1 MRTGTAA
8 VRGSDQLARRQV
20 VEALGL
26 ARAGALGN
34 VFNAT
39 VASATMWSAG
49 HALFIATWW
58 LAVLAVAIARSRHAE
73 RLRHDDYSA
82 VLVTR
87 DRRIVEAIA
96 AANGVLWC
104 ISIALAAA
112 VATPTQ
118 FIMLA
123 MLSGGMMGAAVM
135 TYGPMPRAAITF
147 IGLVFAGCS
156 LAFLVY
162 PDAPTVAGIVLSA
175 SYVTVLVRGVLT
187 SAKLFTAKVEAESA
201 LRDSAETVQ
210 LLLHDY
216 EAQSSDWLW
225 EVDAAGAVQMAN
237 ARFAEASGRGQQL
250 LDEMAFADLFDEG
263 RERDMLADHLAQR
276 FGFRDLTLK
285 LTVDGAPHWWTLSA
299 QPRGD
304 GTMRGVATDVTAEK
318 RAEARVSYM
327 AHYDGLTDLANRFLF
342 NDTLQRSLNRLRKNQ
357 KVAVLCLDLDQFKS
371 VNDTLGHPVG
381 DKLLCEV
388 ARRVE
393 MSVREVDL
401 VARLGGD
408 EFAVLMT
415 GVDSDTDIEACA
427 RRVIEAV
434 NQPFVLDGM
443 QVMTSTSIGIAI
455 AVSKENDAA
464 TLMKQ
469 ADLALY
475 TAKANGRNRAAHFEV
490 GMDEAARERRD
501 LEMDLRAALV
511 RSEFELHYQPLVNVT
526 SGATVSYEALIRW
539 NHPTRGV
546 VMPDAF
552 IPLAEETGLIVQLG
566 EWVIRQATAEAGNW
580 PTHLRVSVNLSPAQM
595 RSANLI
601 STVINAVAR
610 AGIDPDRLEL
620 EITESVLMHDSEVN
634 VATLHK
640 LRDFGVRISL
650 DDFGTG
656 YSSLN
661 YLRSFPFDKI
671 KIDKCFVEDIEDSE
685 DCRAIVRAV
694 TGLATSLGMVTTAEG
709 VEHADQLERLRAE
722 GCTEVQGYLY
732 SRPSRAEEFT
742 DLRQRPREIGSQ
754 GKTVGNIIVP
764 GAIDVE
770 AATKTVKRL
779 SRAA

>member
-1 MRTGTAA
+1 MTTTPNDGRHLDELKC
-8 VRGSDQLARRQV
+8 RSL

-26 ARAGALGN
+26 ARAGALGS
-34 VFNAT
+34 VFNASV
-39 VASATMWSAG
+39 VAVTMWSTA
-49 HALFIATWW
+49 HAVLIALWW
-58 LAVLAVAIARSRHAE
+58 LTVVVVAIVRSKHAE
-73 RLRHDDYSA
+73 QLRRADFSSVNVA
-82 VLVTR
+82 R
-87 DRRIVEAIA
+87 DRRIVEHVAVA
-96 AANGVLWC
+96 SGALWC
-104 ISIALAAA
+104 LSIAFSATI
-112 VATPTQ
+112 ATPAQ

-135 TYGPMPRAAITF
+135 TYGPMPRAAIAFISLVF
-147 IGLVFAGCS
+147 IGCAIAL
-156 LAFLVY
+156 LVY
-162 PDAPTVAGIVLSA
+162 PGAPTVAGLVLSA
-175 SYVTVLVRGVLT
+175 SYFFVLLRGVLT
-187 SAKLFTAKVEAESA
+187 STELFTAKHEAESA

-225 EVDAAGAVQMAN
+225 EVDAAGTIHNAN
-237 ARFAEASGRGQQL
+237 SRFADASGRSQQL
-250 LDEMAFADLFDEG
+250 LDGLPYLELFDDA
-263 RERDMLADHLAQR
+263 RERDMLREHMAQR
-276 FGFRDLTLK
+276 SGFRDLTLK
-285 LTVDGAPHWWTLSA
+285 LTIDGSPRWWTLSA

-342 NDTLQRSLNRLRKNQ
+342 NDTLQRTLNRMRHEQ

-393 MSVREVDL
+393 SSVRELDL

-408 EFAVLMT
+408 EFAVLIT
-415 GVDSDTDIEACA
+415 GIEGDTDIDACA
-427 RRVIEAV
+427 QRIVATLS
-434 NQPFVLDGM
+434 QPFVLDGM
-443 QVMTSTSIGIAI
+443 QVMTSTSIGIAV
-455 AVSKENDAA
+455 AATKGQDAA

-475 TAKANGRNRAAHFEV
+475 TAKANGRNRAAYFEA

-511 RSEFELHYQPLVNVT
+511 RNEFELHYQPLVNVV

-546 VMPDAF
+546 VMPNTF

-566 EWVIRQATAEAGNW
+566 EWVIRQATTEAANW

-610 AGIDPDRLEL
+610 AGIAPDRLEL
-620 EITESVLMHDSEVN
+620 EITESVLMNDSDVN
-634 VATLHK
+634 IATLHK

-661 YLRSFPFDKI
+661 YLRSFPFNKI
-671 KIDKCFVEDIEDSE
+671 KIDKCFVEDIENSE
-685 DCRAIVRAV
+685 DCRAIIRAV

-709 VEHADQLERLRAE
+709 VEHLDQLARLRTE

-742 DLRQRPREIGSQ
+742 DLRQRRPKLTAPELAA
-754 GKTVGNIIVP
+754 VDIIVP
-764 GAIDVE
+764 AAPVTDE
-770 AATKTVKRL
+770 AASISKKAV
-779 SRAA
+779 SG